1 MFEPLS
7 PDMNLRCVQ
16 KGTSQLRENGKNG
29 AVRGLPLLPKERFPG
44 NLGLDQRNRGVQ
56 EPVPRLELNPATSWL
71 GRGTWPPWG
80 L

>member
-29 AVRGLPLLPKERFPG
+29 ASGGFLFSQRRDSQETWAWIRGIEGSRSLCQ
-44 NLGLDQRNRGVQ
+44 GLN
-56 EPVPRLELNPATSWL
+56 
-71 GRGTWPPWG
+71 
-80 L
+80 